1 MYGVVHAD
9 VGTDAE
15 EIMMQTLAC
24 PDVDADADVDSNVD
38 ADAHAH
44 ADADVDA
51 DDGVAAA
58 AKEPKIGRLKAIWGF
73 LRQIKNICCVRY
85 IY

>member
-24 PDVDADADVDSNVD
+24 PDFDADADVDSNVD

-51 DDGVAAA
+51 DAVSYTHLRAHETREDLVC
-58 AKEPKIGRLKAIWGF
+58 RLLLHQVSF
-73 LRQIKNICCVRY
+73 
-85 IY
+85 

>member
-38 ADAHAH
+38 AAAHAH

-58 AKEPKIGRLKAIWGF
+58 DLAVDVSWEITSPTL
-73 LRQIKNICCVRY
+73 
-85 IY
+85 